1 MTLVLTTSAG
11 VPIVAATSPET
22 MLDNA
27 WVSRLSGSIFREP
40 KLNKKDELSF
50 SMFDHF

>member
-40 KLNKKDELSF
+40 KFVKKDQLSIC
-50 SMFDHF
+50 MFEHF